1 MPIFNV
7 LDKNAE
13 LYPNEISLVE
23 INPSFEPQSRITW
36 RDYSL
41 MQPIPGQ
48 PFRREITW
56 LEFKKKANRFANL
69 LLTRG
74 CKKGDKVAILLMNSI
89 EWLPIYFGVLK
100 AGAIAV
106 PLNYRYTA
114 EEIKYC
120 LKKADCSMLVFGPE
134 FIGRIEEICDRIPD
148 VHNLFYVGEDCPS
161 FADSYDKMIG
171 YCSTHAPKIEV
182 SDDDD
187 GVIYFSSGTT
197 GFPKAILHSHRAL
210 MHAMETEQAHH
221 KQTHD
226 DVFLCIPPLYHT
238 GAKMHWFG
246 SFMVGGKAVL
256 LKGTKPEWI
265 IKTANDEKCS
275 IVWLLVPWAQDIL
288 DEIERGDI
296 NLSEL
301 DLSAWRLMHIGAQ
314 PVPPSLIKRWLT
326 VFPNHDYDT
335 NYGLSESIGPG
346 CVHLG
351 LGNVHKVGAIG
362 KAGYGWEVKIINEKG
377 ETVDRGD
384 VGELCVKGPGVM
396 KCYYNDEKST
406 AEVKDGDWLKTG
418 DMAMEDEDGF
428 IFLVDRKK
436 DVIITGGE
444 NLYPVQIEDFIRKND
459 SVKDVA
465 VIGLPDQRLGEIAA
479 AIIEVKEGFTLTE
492 EEVNDFCSALPR
504 YKRPRKIIFAD
515 IPRNPTG
522 KIEKPKL
529 REKYCGDSLVA
540 SQIKS

>member
-23 INPSFEPQSRITW
+23 INPSFEPQRRITW

-187 GVIYFSSGTT
+187 GVIYFSSGPT

-238 GAKMHWFG
+238 GAKMH
-246 SFMVGGKAVL
+246 
-256 LKGTKPEWI
+256 
-265 IKTANDEKCS
+265 
-275 IVWLLVPWAQDIL
+275 
-288 DEIERGDI
+288 
-296 NLSEL
+296 
-301 DLSAWRLMHIGAQ
+301 
-314 PVPPSLIKRWLT
+314 
-326 VFPNHDYDT
+326 
-335 NYGLSESIGPG
+335 
-346 CVHLG
+346 
-351 LGNVHKVGAIG
+351 
-362 KAGYGWEVKIINEKG
+362 
-377 ETVDRGD
+377 
-384 VGELCVKGPGVM
+384 
-396 KCYYNDEKST
+396 
-406 AEVKDGDWLKTG
+406 
-418 DMAMEDEDGF
+418 
-428 IFLVDRKK
+428 
-436 DVIITGGE
+436 
-444 NLYPVQIEDFIRKND
+444 
-459 SVKDVA
+459 
-465 VIGLPDQRLGEIAA
+465 
-479 AIIEVKEGFTLTE
+479 
-492 EEVNDFCSALPR
+492 
-504 YKRPRKIIFAD
+504 
-515 IPRNPTG
+515 
-522 KIEKPKL
+522 
-529 REKYCGDSLVA
+529 
-540 SQIKS
+540 